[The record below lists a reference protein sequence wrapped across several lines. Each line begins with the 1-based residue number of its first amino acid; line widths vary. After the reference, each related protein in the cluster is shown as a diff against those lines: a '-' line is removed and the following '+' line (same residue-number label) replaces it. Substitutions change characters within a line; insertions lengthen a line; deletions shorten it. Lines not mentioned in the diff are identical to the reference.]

1 MERYFKKLAMKG
13 GIHTERGTDE
23 ERGRRVEKGCRDKL
37 SLNGVSL
44 DIVSGIISL
53 LDFETLIQSIHDQC
67 VPSLECNQTVD
78 NHYSYLQQLGFP
90 KTPRRP
96 KKIQVTLT

>member
-23 ERGRRVEKGCRDKL
+23 ERGRRVEKGFLDKL

-44 DIVSGIISL
+44 NILSEIINFL
-53 LDFETLIQSIHDQC
+53 NFETLSTKH
-67 VPSLECNQTVD
+67 S
-78 NHYSYLQQLGFP
+78 
-90 KTPRRP
+90 
-96 KKIQVTLT
+96 